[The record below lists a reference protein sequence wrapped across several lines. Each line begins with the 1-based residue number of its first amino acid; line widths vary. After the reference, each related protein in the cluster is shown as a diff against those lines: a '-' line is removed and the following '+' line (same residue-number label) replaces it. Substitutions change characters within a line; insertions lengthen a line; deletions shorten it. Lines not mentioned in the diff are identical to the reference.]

1 MISDE
6 EWKKGPDW
14 SKWTPAQ
21 FSRKSAIVR
30 IFASVRS
37 LAPPTMVQRTTG
49 AGIAGRS
56 IP

>member
-6 EWKKGPDW
+6 EWKKGPEW